1 MARRMDRFIRCQAT
15 TKSGT
20 ACKGGAMD
28 MTPYCGAHQDLP
40 HPSLINRQVKVT
52 IDKDLVEKKY
62 EQYRDEEAI
71 AWVRSMGKPN
81 V

>member
-1 MARRMDRFIRCQAT
+1 
-15 TKSGT
+15 
-20 ACKGGAMD
+20 MD

-40 HPSLINRQVKVT
+40 HPSLIHKQVKVT

-62 EQYRDEEAI
+62 QQYRDEEAV